1 MQAGRL
7 LVGVLGLLSL
17 ASQLQAQATSR
28 EEEIRQQRTDKRARL
43 WPERTSGIV
52 SLFDK
57 YTESGLVEGARS
69 KKGKNGTQ
77 FLLGGMR
84 SGNGT
89 TFGVGYRRIDFWDEK
104 VAFRVT
110 ARGTLKAAYMFDAEI
125 DFSRLT
131 PLRRGEL
138 RVYTKYENS
147 PQMDYYGPGQDS
159 RKEDRTSYRLE
170 DTSIDL
176 RGRYRVWKGLWL
188 GFTGG
193 FYAPNTGP
201 GKRGGFPSTEEKF
214 TPDQT
219 PGIEEQTNFL
229 RAGYTVQYDYRDLPT
244 GPRAGGNY

>member
-1 MQAGRL
+1 MPSQAN
-7 LVGVLGLLSL
+7 
-17 ASQLQAQATSR
+17 AQATSR
-28 EEEIRQQRTDKRARL
+28 EEEIRQQRTDRH
-43 WPERTSGIV
+43 RTPRSGSGIV
-52 SLFDK
+52 KLFDK
-57 YTESGLVEGARS
+57 YTETGFLEGARS

-89 TFGVGYRRIDFWDEK
+89 TFVLGYRRVDLWDEK

-110 ARGTLKAAYMFDAEI
+110 ARGTPRAAYMFDAEV

-138 RVYTKYENS
+138 RVYAKYENS

-201 GKRGGFPSTEEKF
+201 GKRDGFPSTEEKF
-214 TPDQT
+214 TPV
-219 PGIEEQTNFL
+219 
-229 RAGYTVQYDYRDLPT
+229 RRRY
-244 GPRAGGNY
+244 